1 MLYAM
6 LKLRFG
12 LLRGAWWWMTV
23 ALMAASWTA
32 MAQSSAPVL
41 SIDELGKG
49 TAELEGPWQF
59 HIGDNQE
66 WALPQA
72 GDDASHVGWEQ
83 ISADKTWGEQG
94 HPAYTGYAWYR
105 KHLHIAT
112 APGAPADLALMIR
125 HIDDAYEIY
134 WNGVLVGRHG
144 TMPPHPSYPYNPPA
158 QTFGLGPVRDGVLA
172 IRVWKA
178 PLTSFDSDQLG
189 GLTAPPIIG
198 PPAAI
203 TAAKTE
209 LDYAWLRSRQYYFG
223 LQSLYALVMLL
234 SLLAWMRD
242 RTRRVLF
249 WMAVFSGAPV
259 LSMVLVGLRIPFSFS
274 FALGWLQPVL
284 SLADIGLWF
293 LLLYLLKLDEHPR
306 LVRLTRQL
314 AWISVVATSLDGIL
328 TLMDWSNPL
337 LSGWVQG
344 ADGILTLIF
353 TAAEAYPLVLVAHAI
368 RKKLDPS
375 RWLVAI
381 TATMSGMIQVLRVA
395 IQQGSRFTHF
405 TFGDKIATPLF
416 TLNGNAF
423 TPQTIANSLLLLAIV
438 YAVYCYLQDS
448 TTRQNAMEQEFKS
461 ARELQQVLIP
471 ESLPALPGF
480 AFTSSYRPA
489 QEVGGDFFQVIPLEG
504 EYEGSTLILLGDVSG
519 KGLRAAMTVSL
530 IVGAA
535 RTLARFAPDPGEM
548 LAELNLRLFGR
559 LQGGFVTCLAVR
571 LDTAG
576 HCVIASAGHPAP
588 FLNKQEIK
596 MAGALPLGILPAA
609 MYEETAVELREGDHF
624 ALYTDGLLEARND
637 SGEIF
642 SFDRLDALFA
652 TRPDAAKATE
662 AAVNFGQDDD
672 ITVLT
677 LTKLGKGQQSS
688 SHLSAPH
695 FAQA

>member
-1 MLYAM
+1 MLE
-6 LKLRFG
+6 LRSR
-12 LLRGAWWWMTV
+12 LPRPAWWV
-23 ALMAASWTA
+23 AVGLMMLSWPA
-32 MAQSSAPVL
+32 IAESPVPVL
-41 SIDELGKG
+41 TIDQVGKG
-49 TAELEGPWQF
+49 TAALDGPWQF
-59 HIGDNQE
+59 HVGDNAA
-66 WALPQA
+66 WALPQS
-72 GDDASHVGWEQ
+72 GDDASNVGWEQ
-83 ISADKTWGEQG
+83 ISADKTWGAQG
-94 HPAYTGYAWYR
+94 HPSYTGFAWYR
-105 KHLHIAT
+105 KHLHIEPAQ
-112 APGAPADLALMIR
+112 GAEPNLAMLIR

-134 WNGVLVGRHG
+134 WNGVLVGHHG
-144 TMPPHPSYPYNPPA
+144 TMPPHPSYPYSPPA
-158 QTFGLGPVRDGVLA
+158 QTFGLGPARDGVLA

-189 GLTAPPIIG
+189 GFTSPPILG
-198 PPAAI
+198 SPAAI
-203 TAAKTE
+203 AAEKAE

-223 LQSLYALVMLL
+223 LQSLYALVMML

-242 RTRRVLF
+242 RKKRVLF

-259 LSMVLVGLRIPFSFS
+259 LALILVGLRIPFSFS

-284 SLADIGLWF
+284 SIADIGLWF
-293 LLLYLLKLDEHPR
+293 LLLYLLDLDESPR
-306 LVRLTRQL
+306 LARLTRQL
-314 AWISVVATSLDGIL
+314 AWISIIATCLDGFL
-328 TLMDWSNPL
+328 TLLDWSNPL
-337 LSGWVQG
+337 LAGWVQG
-344 ADGILTLIF
+344 ADGVLTLIF

-368 RKKLDPS
+368 TKKLDRA

-381 TATMSGMIQVLRVA
+381 MATLSGMISVLRIAV
-395 IQQGSRFTHF
+395 QQGSRFTHF
-405 TFGDKIATPLF
+405 TLGDKIAAPMF

-423 TPQTIANSLLLLAIV
+423 TPQTLANSLLLLAIV
-438 YAVYCYLQDS
+438 YAVYCYLQDT

-480 AFTSSYRPA
+480 AFTSSYKPA

-504 EYEGSTLILLGDVSG
+504 EHEGSTMILLGDVSG

-571 LDTAG
+571 LDSVG
-576 HCVIASAGHPAP
+576 HCVMASAGHPAP

-609 MYEETAVELREGDHF
+609 MYGETVVDLREGDHF
-624 ALYTDGLLEARND
+624 ALYTDGLLEARNE

-677 LTKLGKGQQSS
+677 LTRLGKGQQSS